1 MDILRKV
8 LKRYKSFI
16 MYGVFGVLTTIV
28 NLVAYNLCYY
38 KVELNNTLSNIIAW
52 IFAVAFAYITNKIWV
67 FESKSWN
74 MSVLRREITAFI
86 SCRLATGIMDLIIMY
101 VCVDVLGWHAML
113 MKLASNVLVIILNYI
128 FSKLII
134 FKKRR
139 D

>member
-113 MKLASNVLVIILNYI
+113 MKLLSNILVIILNYV
-128 FSKLII
+128 FSKLVI
-134 FKKRR
+134 FKKK
-139 D
+139 